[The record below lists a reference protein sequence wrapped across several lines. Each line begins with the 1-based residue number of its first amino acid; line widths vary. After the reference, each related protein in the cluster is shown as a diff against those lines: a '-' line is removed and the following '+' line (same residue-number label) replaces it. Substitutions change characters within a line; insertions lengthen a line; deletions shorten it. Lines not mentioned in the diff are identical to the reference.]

1 MVQFLAEEGGG
12 LAHVLLQ
19 APVEAA
25 LVNPSAL
32 VVVGAG
38 DGAQAAHADRAR
50 GAHEGAVEGL
60 GADGALG
67 FKIGLAAV
75 HLVLGVPAPV
85 PAAAGSLGDSGSWEA
100 ADTPREAANTAS
112 LESPD
117 TAEASAAEATAAE
130 AAAAEAAAAEA
141 VVEASCEEPIG
152 SSPLVRLGR
161 RQDAAEDDDA
171 HTLGTEAGC

>member
-1 MVQFLAEEGGG
+1 M
-12 LAHVLLQ
+12 LLQ

-38 DGAQAAHADRAR
+38 DGAQAAHVERAR

-67 FKIGLAAV
+67 LKIGLAAV

-85 PAAAGSLGDSGSWEA
+85 PAAAGSLGDSGPWEA

-117 TAEASAAEATAAE
+117 TAEASAAEAAAE
-130 AAAAEAAAAEA
+130 ATAAEAAAAEA
-141 VVEASCEEPIG
+141 VVEASCEEPVG
-152 SSPLVRLGR
+152 SSPLVRRGR

-171 HTLGTEAGC
+171 HTLETEARC

>member
-25 LVNPSAL
+25 LVNPAAL

-67 FKIGLAAV
+67 LKIGLAAV

-85 PAAAGSLGDSGSWEA
+85 PAAAGSLGDSGPWEA

-117 TAEASAAEATAAE
+117 TAEASAAEATGAE
-130 AAAAEAAAAEA
+130 ATAAEA
-141 VVEASCEEPIG
+141 VVEASCEEPVG
-152 SSPLVRLGR
+152 SSPLVRRGR

-171 HTLGTEAGC
+171 HTLGTEARC